1 METPAEALFR
11 AAHSA
16 AADCPTQGL
25 SNGGGGGG
33 GGWDASAAKGLFT
46 ISAPSVAD
54 CSGLGQR
61 KSRSPPVAAQGG
73 LATTSLPAGDL
84 PLFPHSGASGRP
96 SSSGPAAAQG
106 GLGTISAPHV
116 AGPPPCMPEQTAASV
131 VIASKAF
138 DKPTWCVS
146 CPGVDISCQRASCL
160 SAQLLLPILFLP
172 ETSFRQYMCVYL
184 SVICIHS
191 PA

>member
-16 AADCPTQGL
+16 AADGPTQGL
-25 SNGGGGGG
+25 SNGGGG
-33 GGWDASAAKGLFT
+33 GGWDASAAKGLLT

-54 CSGLGQR
+54 CSGLGPR
-61 KSRSPPVAAQGG
+61 KSRSPPAAPQGG

-106 GLGTISAPHV
+106 GLGTTSAPQV
-116 AGPPPCMPEQTAASV
+116 GGPPPCVPKQTAAGADAA
-131 VIASKAF
+131 IASKASS
-138 DKPTWCVS
+138 KHTWCAP
-146 CPGVDISCQRASCL
+146 CCRHILYISQL
-160 SAQLLLPILFLP
+160 S
-172 ETSFRQYMCVYL
+172 ER
-184 SVICIHS
+184 
-191 PA
+191 